1 MTKEDYL
8 KELNNPE
15 SWFKQ
20 SFVQK
25 LVADQLKDIIIN
37 NKLPQI
43 KDGLD
48 HPEVSVRTLDLVE
61 FG

>member
-20 SFVQK
+20 AFIQK
-25 LVADQLKDIIIN
+25 LVADELKEVIV
-37 NKLPQI
+37 KTKFPQI
-43 KDGLD
+43 KDGFPIGSPFSL
-48 HPEVSVRTLDLVE
+48 TN
-61 FG
+61 